1 MKVRGQDLKHPWAYG
16 IAAIFFLFSLVDA
29 AGDHPLGGSVRAA
42 QVVIA
47 TMILY
52 GWWQQPTTS
61 PWASGWVRFGLAAL
75 LNASIGI
82 LIILRT
88 LLHWSSRSTGAN
100 MLALGAGMLVLAFAA
115 FLVFAGTRT
124 EHRRNKPERPDS
136 DAPNE
141 VRPM

>member
-1 MKVRGQDLKHPWAYG
+1 MKVRRQDLKHPWVYG
-16 IAAIFFLFSLVDA
+16 IAAIFFLLSLVDA
-29 AGDHPLGGSVRAA
+29 AGDYPLAGSVRAA

-47 TMILY
+47 TMIQY
-52 GWWQQPTTS
+52 GWWQQPATS
-61 PWASGWVRFGLAAL
+61 PWASRWVRFGLAAL
-75 LNASIGI
+75 LNASIGM
-82 LIILRT
+82 LIIVRT

-100 MLALGAGMLVLAFAA
+100 TLALSAGVLVLTFAA
-115 FLVFAGTRT
+115 FLLFAGTRK